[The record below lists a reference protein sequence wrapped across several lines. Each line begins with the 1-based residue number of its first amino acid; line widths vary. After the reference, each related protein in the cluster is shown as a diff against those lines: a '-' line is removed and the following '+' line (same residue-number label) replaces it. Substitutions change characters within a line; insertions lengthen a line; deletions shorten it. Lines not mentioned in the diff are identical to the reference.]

1 MRVKL
6 DSRTGDYETFRIWEV
21 VEDEEFEFPDRQYTL
36 EEAQEKKGT
45 AQIGDIFE
53 EPIASV
59 EFGRIAAQAARQVIF
74 QKVREAE
81 RKLVV
86 EEYEDR
92 LGTLVSGVVKKTTR
106 DNIIIDL
113 GGKAEAFM
121 PRSEMLPHE
130 MFRPGDRIRAYLY
143 EVSPQQRGAQLFVS
157 RTHNNMLVEL
167 FKIEVPEIG
176 EGVIEIKAAA
186 REPGNRAKIAVKT
199 NDGRIDPIGACVG
212 MRGARVQAISGELGG
227 ERVDIVIWDDNPAQ
241 LVINA
246 MAPAEITSIVV
257 DEDTHTM
264 DLAVEKDQLSQ
275 AIGKNGLNIRLATE
289 LCGWTLNVMTQEDF
303 DLKTTQESEGTIKMF
318 AEKLDVEE
326 EVAEILGLAGFTTLE
341 EIAYVPREELAEIEE
356 FDDEIVDE
364 LRKRASDALLTQALA
379 SEEGSTNLSPSE
391 DLLNMDGMD
400 EALANTL
407 AQRGVSTM
415 EDLAE
420 QSVDDLIDIE
430 GMTEEVAGQLIMTAR
445 EPWFNDA

>member
-1 MRVKL
+1 
-6 DSRTGDYETFRIWEV
+6 
-21 VEDEEFEFPDRQYTL
+21 
-36 EEAQEKKGT
+36 
-45 AQIGDIFE
+45 
-53 EPIASV
+53 
-59 EFGRIAAQAARQVIF
+59 
-74 QKVREAE
+74 
-81 RKLVV
+81 
-86 EEYEDR
+86 
-92 LGTLVSGVVKKTTR
+92 
-106 DNIIIDL
+106 
-113 GGKAEAFM
+113 
-121 PRSEMLPHE
+121 
-130 MFRPGDRIRAYLY
+130 
-143 EVSPQQRGAQLFVS
+143 
-157 RTHNNMLVEL
+157 
-167 FKIEVPEIG
+167 
-176 EGVIEIKAAA
+176 
-186 REPGNRAKIAVKT
+186 
-199 NDGRIDPIGACVG
+199 
-212 MRGARVQAISGELGG
+212 
-227 ERVDIVIWDDNPAQ
+227 
-241 LVINA
+241 